1 MKILRTV
8 GPPILVSKEQGRST
22 EMVGVG
28 KVIGI
33 AIAFLFVGM
42 ILGGY
47 LSFTVVAPELQKLHI
62 DFGVL
67 GSNNNNQSNQ
77 NNNNNNN
84 NNNNDNNNPT
94 NNNPNNNSNNN
105 NDPNGN
111 NQNTSNPNNNNNQNQ
126 PAINNNNQPPSNETA
141 SYGGSGQFKVS
152 MQSDGTS
159 YSGTLTAN
167 INIPVQQVGN
177 NIQFSLDLSPT
188 SVSGSLQQAIQTG
201 GSDTIFNFDGT
212 VSNSQVTANAQGTT
226 GNGQTFDLNISGSIN
241 SNTFS
246 FTVTSAG
253 DSQLTV
259 STPQQ
264 IVTHN
269 N

>member
-1 MKILRTV
+1 KKTLFKKILRTV
-8 GPPILVSKEQGRST
+8 DPLIRVLKEQGRLT

-84 NNNNDNNNPT
+84 NNNNPT

-105 NDPNGN
+105 NDPNSN
-111 NQNTSNPNNNNNQNQ
+111 NQNSSSPNNNNNQNQ

-152 MQSDGTS
+152 MQSNGNS

-177 NIQFSLDLSPT
+177 SIQFSLDLSPT

-201 GSDTIFNFDGT
+201 GSDTIFNFVGT

-226 GNGQTFDLNISGSIN
+226 GNGQTFDLNLSGSID
-241 SNTFS
+241 SN
-246 FTVTSAG
+246 
-253 DSQLTV
+253 
-259 STPQQ
+259 
-264 IVTHN
+264 
-269 N
+269 

>member
-1 MKILRTV
+1 MGEEKPRKKGHSV
-8 GPPILVSKEQGRST
+8 GL
-22 EMVGVG
+22 G

-33 AIAFLFVGM
+33 AVVFLFVGM

-47 LSFTVVAPELQKLHI
+47 LSFAVVAPELQKLHI
-62 DFGVL
+62 DIGNL
-67 GSNNNNQSNQ
+67 GGSDNNNQSNNQNNNNNNPNTSNPNNNNPNNQ

-84 NNNNDNNNPT
+84 NQNQPGIS
-94 NNNPNNNSNNN
+94 NNNS
-105 NDPNGN
+105 
-111 NQNTSNPNNNNNQNQ
+111 
-126 PAINNNNQPPSNETA
+126 PPSNVTT
-141 SYGGSGQFKVS
+141 SYGGSGQFDVS

-167 INIPVQQVGN
+167 INVPVQQVGN
-177 NIQFSLDLSPT
+177 VIQFSLELSPT

-201 GSDTIFNFDGT
+201 SGTIFNFVGT
-212 VSNSQVTANAQGTT
+212 VSNGQVTANAQGTT
-226 GNGQTFDLNISGSIN
+226 GNGQTFDLNLSGSID

-246 FTVTSAG
+246 FTMTSAA

-269 N
+269 NT